1 MKLKIPDLK
10 DKLKNRHLYIAF
22 AALGALC
29 LVASLQNPKSNEP
42 AEEKAP
48 NSVDTFIPAG
58 LVLVP
63 IEISNA
69 ESLAS
74 LVGEMG
80 GVVDL
85 YLASNDQR
93 KGGLKVAAKVKL
105 VRAPLN
111 PQQYA
116 VLVREEEGPKL
127 MAYTGPF
134 LAVVQNPDAK
144 GTKLSQ
150 SSKKAIRIDYQN

>member
-1 MKLKIPDLK
+1 MKIKIPALTNK
-10 DKLKNRHLYIAF
+10 HLWIAF
-22 AALGALC
+22 GALGALC
-29 LVASLQNPKSNEP
+29 LLLSFKNSAPMDPVS
-42 AEEKAP
+42 EKAP
-48 NSVDTFIPAG
+48 TSVDTFIPAG

-63 IEISNA
+63 LEISNA

-93 KGGLKVAAKVKL
+93 KGGLKVATKVKL
-105 VRAPLN
+105 MRAPLN

-116 VLVREEEGPKL
+116 VLVRDEDGPRL
-127 MAYTGPF
+127 MAYNGPF

-144 GTKLSQ
+144 GASLSQ
-150 SSKKAIRIDYQN
+150 KAGKTIRIDYQN

>member
-1 MKLKIPDLK
+1 MDLKIFH
-10 DKLKNRHLYIAF
+10 LKNNLKNKHLYIAF
-22 AALGALC
+22 VALGALC
-29 LVASLQNPKSNEP
+29 LISSLQSPTAP
-42 AEEKAP
+42 LVTEEKATS
-48 NSVDTFIPAG
+48 SVDTFIPAG

-116 VLVREEEGPKL
+116 VLIREEEGPRL
-127 MAYTGPF
+127 MSYTGPF
-134 LAVVQNPDAK
+134 IAVIQNPDAK

-150 SSKKAIRIDYQN
+150 TAKKSIRIEYQN

>member
-1 MKLKIPDLK
+1 MKLNIPDLK
-10 DKLKNRHLYIAF
+10 NNLKNKHLYVAF
-22 AALGALC
+22 AALGAIC
-29 LVASLQNPKSNEP
+29 LMVSLQNPNSP
-42 AEEKAP
+42 VVAEEKAP
-48 NSVDTFIPAG
+48 HSVDTFIPAG

-63 IEISNA
+63 IEISNS

-93 KGGLKVAAKVKL
+93 KGGLKVASKVKL

-116 VLVREEEGPKL
+116 VLIREEEGPRL
-127 MAYTGPF
+127 MSYAGPF

-150 SSKKAIRIDYQN
+150 TPKKSIRIEYQN

>member
-1 MKLKIPDLK
+1 MDLKILH
-10 DKLKNRHLYIAF
+10 LKNNLKNKHLYIAF
-22 AALGALC
+22 VALGALC
-29 LVASLQNPKSNEP
+29 LISSLQSPTAP
-42 AEEKAP
+42 TIVEEKAAS
-48 NSVDTFIPAG
+48 SVDTFIPAG

-116 VLVREEEGPKL
+116 VLIREDEGPRL
-127 MAYTGPF
+127 MSYAGPF
-134 LAVVQNPDAK
+134 IAVIQNPDAK

-150 SSKKAIRIDYQN
+150 TGKKSIRIEYQN

>member
-1 MKLKIPDLK
+1 MKLNITDLK
-10 DKLKNRHLYIAF
+10 SSLKNKHLYVAF
-22 AALGALC
+22 AALGAIC
-29 LVASLQNPKSNEP
+29 LIVSLQNPATET
-42 AEEKAP
+42 AIAEKAP

-63 IEISNA
+63 IEISNS

-93 KGGLKVAAKVKL
+93 KGGLKVASKVKL

-116 VLVREEEGPKL
+116 VLIREEEGPRL
-127 MAYTGPF
+127 MSYAGPY

-150 SSKKAIRIDYQN
+150 TSKKSIRIEYQN

>member
-1 MKLKIPDLK
+1 
-10 DKLKNRHLYIAF
+10 LYFAF
-22 AALGALC
+22 AVLGAFC
-29 LVASLQNPKSNEP
+29 LIISLKGPSSP
-42 AEEKAP
+42 TVVEEKAP

-63 IEISNA
+63 IEVSNA

-116 VLVREEEGPKL
+116 VLIREEEGPRL
-127 MAYTGPF
+127 MSYAGPF
-134 LAVVQNPDAK
+134 IAVVQNPDAK

-150 SSKKAIRIDYQN
+150 TSKKPIRIEYQN